1 MGIPNDPV
9 TVNGEPAAYVIA
21 IFARRRGPATIHKS
35 GNLLPVLKRWESSA
49 ERVHLYAAD
58 AEGNISYSAQRP
70 QSCFL
75 PTKAGLFAAILTQ
88 EGGDTQ
94 PRYDSS
100 YHIFRENHVNR
111 RRFFVM
117 KRLTAMFLTLLLLL
131 SLSACGTASQ
141 NQTDNTDSGN
151 SQTEEPTVT
160 DDGTET
166 ESGFPLP

>member
-58 AEGNISYSAQRP
+58 AEGI
-70 QSCFL
+70 FL
-75 PTKAGLFAAILTQ
+75 IPPSGHSPAFCRRKQGFFAAILTQ

-141 NQTDNTDSGN
+141 NQTDNTDSCLLYT
-151 SQTEEPTVT
+151 SRCV
-160 DDGTET
+160 
-166 ESGFPLP
+166 